1 MTLAHPL
8 RFAVALVVAA
18 VLALLYGGLA
28 RRKTVHD
35 LAYSHLAF
43 FVAAVKPRAWVPR
56 ALHAVWVV
64 ALIALAVA
72 VGGPRIT
79 APVPV
84 RDGAVFVCI
93 DTSGSMAAGDVAP
106 TRAAAALLA
115 ARAFIDE
122 SAPGTRIGV
131 ISFSSGAS
139 MVQPLSSDHAAVRA
153 ALASVPPPNGATA
166 IGDALRLA
174 ASALPATGYRL
185 IVLIT
190 DGVNNMGAD
199 PQQIAQWLGTQHI
212 PVYTVG
218 IGTANGGVIPGSSDE
233 ATIDEGALRSYA
245 QVSGGAYARAQNAT
259 QLRDALAHLGR
270 VASFERK
277 PVDASA
283 GFAVMGV
290 VLLIATFLAGF
301 GIGRFV

>member
-18 VLALLYGGLA
+18 LLALLYGRLG
-28 RRKTVHD
+28 RGKTAND
-35 LAYSHLAF
+35 LAYSNLAF
-43 FVAAVKPRAWVPR
+43 FVAAVKPRLWVPR
-56 ALHAVWVV
+56 ALQV
-64 ALIALAVA
+64 AWIIALVSLALA
-72 VGGPRIT
+72 LGGLHVT

-84 RDGAVFVCI
+84 RDGAVFICI

-106 TRAAAALLA
+106 TRAAAALAA

-122 SAPGTRIGV
+122 SAPGTRIGL

-139 MVQPLSSDHAAVRA
+139 MVQALSSDHAAVDA
-153 ALASVPPPNGATA
+153 ALAAIPPPNGATA

-174 ASALPATGYRL
+174 ASALPPIGHRL

-190 DGVNNMGAD
+190 DGVNNTGVD
-199 PQQIAQWLGTQHI
+199 PQQVAEWLGTQHI

-218 IGTANGGVIPGSSDE
+218 IGTANGGAIPGSSDE
-233 ATIDEGALRSYA
+233 ATIDEDALQSYA
-245 QVSGGAYARAQNAT
+245 RVSGGAYARAQNAT
-259 QLRDALAHLGR
+259 ELHDALARLGR
-270 VASFERK
+270 VTAFERK

-283 GFAVMGV
+283 GLAATGI

-301 GIGRFV
+301 GTGRLV